1 LPSKHIIMHSFI
13 LFHKSDIELQIL
25 YRVASESNLQ
35 LMETVTAC
43 LHHKLIYKS
52 FRRLLKQ
59 LSHYFVSNNLTRS
72 SVYHDSTRLKLHNH
86 DVLVQRRCDWLVN
99 KDLFL

>member
-1 LPSKHIIMHSFI
+1 VGEFEHLGPLDMMMEYVRCSNKIIANCFCSPLFLPSKHIIMHSFI

-35 LMETVTAC
+35 LMETVTAG

-52 FRRLLKQ
+52 FRRLLKE
-59 LSHYFVSNNLTRS
+59 LPHCF
-72 SVYHDSTRLKLHNH
+72 
-86 DVLVQRRCDWLVN
+86 C
-99 KDLFL
+99 